1 MRENANYLP
10 VTAIAAAS
18 HARAGHVEKATLAME
33 RVRRID
39 PTLRISTL
47 KDEFTL
53 RRVEDM
59 ARLAEGLRMAG
70 LPE

>member
-1 MRENANYLP
+1 MRENANFLP
-10 VTAIAAAS
+10 VTAVAAAS
-18 HARAGHVEKATLAME
+18 HALAGQIEKANVAMA
-33 RVRRID
+33 RLRRID
-39 PTLRISTL
+39 PKLRLSTL
-47 KDEFTL
+47 KDEFTF